1 MLEQLIDEETA
12 GSNSD
17 STVSSLVIIGE
28 DEEVKD
34 VYELAQEN
42 GVGAVSWREIE
53 ALGDAS
59 LIGPGKE
66 VGEKEVLMTRFWED
80 AEGVRSTLLVI
91 SHAESRIDTF
101 PFLRFLQKVQESSI
115 THQALT
121 AGIAGLLSLFPAHK
135 RPSPTSKDVVASCIP
150 LNEPVGLS
158 LALASL
164 WSGAGYATFGAVAG
178 WDSVADEID
187 PGSFPSLLRRPSPS
201 LLVER
206 SV

>member
-12 GSNSD
+12 GSNSN

-80 AEGVRSTLLVI
+80 AEGVRSALLVI
-91 SHAESRIDTF
+91 SHAESRIDT
-101 PFLRFLQKVQESSI
+101 
-115 THQALT
+115 
-121 AGIAGLLSLFPAHK
+121 LSLLAVPAEGPRVIHHPPSSHS
-135 RPSPTSKDVVASCIP
+135 RYRRPPLPLPSPQTTLPDLERRRRLVHPA
-150 LNEPVGLS
+150 ERAGRTEFGVG
-158 LALASL
+158 
-164 WSGAGYATFGAVAG
+164 
-178 WDSVADEID
+178 
-187 PGSFPSLLRRPSPS
+187 
-201 LLVER
+201 
-206 SV
+206 